1 MAGAVAL
8 SAAARRAGAPALAAL
23 VALLLG
29 VVYRGTL
36 ASLWTVWTTNDNYSH
51 GPLVPLVSLGL
62 VALRRDALRARP
74 RRGDARGLALVA
86 LACAMQVTGLRADVL
101 ALQGWSLVAMLFGLS
116 LTLLGG
122 PLTRALA
129 LPIAYLGFM
138 LTFPPFVM
146 NRLSYALKEVA
157 VGVAAHAAGWLGAT
171 LQRSGMTLYVAG
183 GTLEIEDP
191 CSGLR
196 SLLAMLATG
205 VLFAALLR
213 GGAWRRLL
221 LVALAAPMA
230 MAGNALRVTLLA
242 VTAHY
247 AGIPRAVGLFHDV
260 SGYLTYALS
269 LAGLLAAWALLQP
282 PAPRGPGGAPPA
294 DALPAALARRLAGG
308 RNAS

>member
-1 MAGAVAL
+1 MAAPL
-8 SAAARRAGAPALAAL
+8 QLPAAAAPRTGLGRAGAAAGFALG
-23 VALLLG
+23 ALLLG
-29 VVYRGTL
+29 LVYRRT
-36 ASLWTVWTTNDNYSH
+36 AVALWTIWTTNDNYSH

-62 VALRRDALRARP
+62 IVLRRDALRALP

-86 LACAMQVTGLRADVL
+86 LACLLQVTGLRADVL
-101 ALQGWSLVAMLFGLS
+101 ALQGWSLIVMLFGLS

-129 LPIAYLGFM
+129 LPIGYLAFM

-157 VGVAAHAAGWLGAT
+157 VSVAAHAAAALGVT
-171 LQRSGMTLYVAG
+171 LQRSGMTLWVAG
-183 GTLEIEDP
+183 GALEIEDP

-205 VLFAALLR
+205 VLLAALLR
-213 GGAWRRLL
+213 GGIARRLL
-221 LVALAAPMA
+221 LVALSVPVA

-247 AGIPRAVGLFHDV
+247 AGIRRAVGLFHDV

-269 LAGLLAAWALLQP
+269 LAGLLVVWALLQP
-282 PAPRGPGGAPPA
+282 RRAP
-294 DALPAALARRLAGG
+294 
-308 RNAS
+308 

>member
-1 MAGAVAL
+1 MAGAGVP
-8 SAAARRAGAPALAAL
+8 SAAARRVGAPALAAL

-36 ASLWTVWTTNDNYSH
+36 ASLWTVWSTNDNYSH

-62 VALRRDALRARP
+62 VALRREALRARP

-86 LACAMQVTGLRADVL
+86 LACAMQVLGLRADVL
-101 ALQGWSLVAMLFGLS
+101 ALQGWSVIAMLFGLS

-129 LPIAYLGFM
+129 LPIGYLAFM

-146 NRLSYALKEVA
+146 NRLSFALKEVT
-157 VGVAAHAAGWLGAT
+157 VRVAAQAAAWLGVT
-171 LQRSGMTLYVAG
+171 LQRSGMTLWVTG
-183 GTLEIEDP
+183 GALEIDNP

-205 VLFAALLR
+205 VLLAALLR
-213 GGAWRRLL
+213 GGAWRRVL
-221 LVALAAPMA
+221 LVALAVPLA
-230 MAGNALRVTLLA
+230 MAGNALRITLLV

-247 AGIPRAVGLFHDV
+247 AGIRRAVGLFHDV
-260 SGYLTYALS
+260 SGYLTYGLS
-269 LAGLLAAWALLQP
+269 LAGLLVVFALLR
-282 PAPRGPGGAPPA
+282 PR
-294 DALPAALARRLAGG
+294 REE
-308 RNAS
+308 ASP